1 MKTNKERTESI
12 LRKTRQKER
21 QKKIITRTAVA
32 SLAVAAV
39 TALNLVLFMPYH
51 TEVPSTVAKYQN
63 SEYFN
68 VICALDKMST
78 NKATTTYK
86 NNYEKWTAGLKKLFA
101 EPNGG
106 NGAFDYNFNEDV
118 YFEDDTIDMDITI
131 PESDATTD
139 TPGAWDENVGGGYV
153 ETTDNQ
159 VAGVIEGDL
168 FKRTN
173 THIFYMDV
181 NPEYCIRTYSIEG
194 ASSKQVGVAKVDLK
208 GFYLTYNHAPQ
219 IYLSSDGMR
228 LTLLTSVYTK
238 TLNGETNRTKTERYT
253 LVIGYDV
260 SNPTEV
266 KEVNRVYLTG
276 DYISSRMTDGSLLL
290 LNNFTLSYSC
300 NFEDL
305 TTYIPHYG
313 SSLEDMKPIEGED
326 IVCPENGTVR
336 RYTVVCEIDPTS
348 LVVEDSAA
356 LFSYTSQAYVS
367 AENIFVTRQYN
378 DTLYLSEDER
388 KTIAKT
394 EISMVYYGGE
404 GLEYKGSAF
413 VEGTVKNQ
421 YSMDEYNGILR
432 VATTNSERTATRQY
446 SEKLDYEWW
455 SNTNNQTAGS
465 LYCIDIRTM
474 EQVASVEKFITNET
488 VESVRFD
495 KDKAYVCTAVV
506 ITLTDP
512 VFAFDLSD
520 LSNITYVDT
529 GVIEGYSTS
538 LVNFTDGYLLGIGY
552 NEMGGL
558 KIEIYCE
565 TENAVESV
573 CSFEKNGW
581 FSEDYKSYYIDR
593 KNGLVGLAVKNTY
606 YLLQFDGYGLN
617 VVLEKEMK
625 EYDSPSSVRATL
637 IEEYFYVIGSGG
649 ENFFVENIVE

>member
-39 TALNLVLFMPYH
+39 TALNLVLFLPYE

-78 NKATTTYK
+78 NEAKTTYK
-86 NNYEKWTAGLKKLFA
+86 NNYEKWTAGLKNLFA
-101 EPNGG
+101 EPSGG
-106 NGAFDYNFNEDV
+106 NGTLNFNEFIDGNV
-118 YFEDDTIDMDITI
+118 YFEV
-131 PESDATTD
+131 EANDALAD
-139 TPGAWDENVGGGYV
+139 SPGAWDEDVGEGYV

-159 VAGVIEGDL
+159 VTGVIEGDL

-173 THIFYMDV
+173 THIFYMEV

-194 ASSKQVGVAKVDLK
+194 ANSKQVGATKVDLK
-208 GFYLTYNHAPQ
+208 GFFLTYNHAPQ
-219 IYLSSDGMR
+219 IYLSSDGTR
-228 LTLLTSVYTK
+228 LTLLASVYTK
-238 TLNGETNRTKTERYT
+238 TISSETNRTKTDRYT
-253 LVIGYDV
+253 LVIGYDA
-260 SNPTEV
+260 SDPTEV

-300 NFEDL
+300 NLEDL
-305 TTYIPHYG
+305 TTYVPHYG
-313 SSLEDMKPIEGED
+313 SSLEDMKPVAGED
-326 IVCPENGTVR
+326 IVCPENGTAR

-348 LVVEDSAA
+348 FAVEDSAA

-378 DTLYLSEDER
+378 ERIDVSEEEY
-388 KTIAKT
+388 KTVAKT
-394 EISMVYYGGE
+394 EISTLYYGGE
-404 GLEYKGSAF
+404 GLEYKGSAI
-413 VEGTVKNQ
+413 VDGTVKNQ

-432 VATTNSERTATRQY
+432 VATTNSEVTSTKQY

-455 SNTNNQTAGS
+455 RISFPQTAGS
-465 LYCIDIRTM
+465 LYCIDIETM
-474 EQVASVEKFITNET
+474 EQVASVEKFITGET

-506 ITLTDP
+506 LTLTDP

-573 CSFEKNGW
+573 CLFEKNGW

-593 KNGLVGLAVKNTY
+593 ENGLVGLAVDNVY

-617 VVLEKEMK
+617 VVLEKEMVK
-625 EYDSPSSVRATL
+625 GYHSPSTVRATL
-637 IEEYFYVIGSGG
+637 IGEYFYVIGSGEG
-649 ENFFVENIVE
+649 NFFVENIVE